1 MSKRSVALPFA
12 PFLLV
17 APAFALSTLGCITTA
32 GGKLA
37 DAPVAERDAASRP
50 AIEQTVGAFSF
61 HLDGGKMVTSNKMG
75 RELNNEILSRWVE
88 LGLIEGHTYVKSS
101 GFSAGAAYRLTLEG
115 HQEGESSILLQI
127 LSGLTLYAIPHY
139 VNTQMQL
146 TYVLENSASGCRFSA
161 SVDESYNTV
170 ISLLVAPAMPFLESG
185 RDVSF
190 DRIARHLYAQLDDQA
205 AFSSPPAA
213 MRPCDRG

>member
-1 MSKRSVALPFA
+1 MSKRSVALSFA
-12 PFLLV
+12 SFLLV
-17 APAFALSTLGCITTA
+17 ALPLALSTSGCITTA

-37 DAPVAERDAASRP
+37 DIPVVERDAASRP

-75 RELNNEILSRWVE
+75 RELNDEILSRWVE
-88 LGLIEGHTYVKSS
+88 LGLIESHTYVKSS
-101 GFSAGAAYRLTLEG
+101 GFSAGAVYRLTLEG
-115 HQEGESSILLQI
+115 HQEGESNILLQI
-127 LSGLTLYAIPHY
+127 LSGLTLYAMPHY

-161 SVDESYNTV
+161 SSDESYNTV
-170 ISLLVAPAMPFLESG
+170 ISLLVAPAMPFLGSG

-190 DRIARHLYAQLDDQA
+190 DRIARHLYAQLDEQA
-205 AFSSPPAA
+205 AFSSPPASLG
-213 MRPCDRG
+213 PCARG